1 MKPECY
7 SDVPEPRGDEYVEAQ
22 IQAENDYADTR
33 HDEMM
38 EIRLFGDV

>member
-33 HDEMM
+33 YDETR
-38 EIRLFGDV
+38 ERRLFRDV